1 MADTSLDIPGQVGRW
16 KALVEKSFHGNQGIL
31 RGKPNVMVSNG
42 APSSFNAPVGTLCW
56 DVTNSDGYICTVA
69 NSTWVKINA

>member
-1 MADTSLDIPGQVGRW
+1 MSDTSLDIAGQVGRFT
-16 KALVEKSFHGNQGIL
+16 ALANVSFAGNKGIL

-42 APSSFNAPVGTLCW
+42 APASFNAPVGTLCW

-69 NSTWVKINA
+69 NTTWVKINA